1 MKRPRRL
8 IAASSAAVL
17 ATVLSTGLT
26 GCSANML
33 IWGPEGTRVIETT
46 EQLID
51 AAASSDPES
60 FVCEGYEPEMREP
73 TDWEGLSAEEPEEFV
88 PEYWE
93 QMVPLEPD
101 WSINL
106 SLPEDRTQAGTEYP
120 GDVFYQQTDDGL
132 CLVGVAWWTVE

>member
-60 FVCEGYEPEMREP
+60 
-73 TDWEGLSAEEPEEFV
+73 
-88 PEYWE
+88 
-93 QMVPLEPD
+93 
-101 WSINL
+101 
-106 SLPEDRTQAGTEYP
+106 
-120 GDVFYQQTDDGL
+120 
-132 CLVGVAWWTVE
+132 